1 MELAFQMLE
10 RFLKQRPAV
19 LAALLD
25 ARIKENDKA
34 RNVSEL
40 SDQEIQYIFC
50 EEFVFI
56 MGVMLSANLIL
67 CEEKTPTSGLILPLL
82 DKLLKHYER
91 KEGNSVFIISIKNA
105 VRQNRELRYRDPD
118 LLMLLEESRA
128 MDPRTKNKPRV

>member
-1 MELAFQMLE
+1 MLE
-10 RFLKQRPAV
+10 LKRMTKPEMLVDCQ
-19 LAALLD
+19 
-25 ARIKENDKA
+25 IKKSN
-34 RNVSEL
+34 
-40 SDQEIQYIFC
+40 IFC

-56 MGVMLSANLIL
+56 MGVMLTANLIL
-67 CEEKTPTSGLILPLL
+67 CILPLL

-91 KEGNSVFIISIKNA
+91 KEGNSVFVISLKNP

>member
-1 MELAFQMLE
+1 MLE
-10 RFLKQRPAV
+10 LKRMTKPEMLVNCQ
-19 LAALLD
+19 
-25 ARIKENDKA
+25 IKKSN
-34 RNVSEL
+34 
-40 SDQEIQYIFC
+40 IFC

-56 MGVMLSANLIL
+56 MGVMLTANLIL

-91 KEGNSVFIISIKNA
+91 KEGNSVFIISLKNA